1 MKTDEVSPRVLTK
14 REQEIVALVCVG
26 LANKI
31 IARRLGISEGTVKS
45 HLNQIFRKLGVQN
58 RATLIISFRRHYDAD
73 KVTA

>member
-1 MKTDEVSPRVLTK
+1 MQTDRATLRVLTK

-45 HLNQIFRKLGVQN
+45 HLNQIYRKLGVQN
-58 RATLIISFRRHYDAD
+58 RTTLIITFRGQHGID
-73 KVTA
+73 KVPA